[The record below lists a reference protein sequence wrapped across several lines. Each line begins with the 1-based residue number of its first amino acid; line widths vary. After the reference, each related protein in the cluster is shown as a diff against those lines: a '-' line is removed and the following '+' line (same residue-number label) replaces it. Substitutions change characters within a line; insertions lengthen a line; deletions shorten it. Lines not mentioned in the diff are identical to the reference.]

1 MIFKRTFCF
10 IRRCFSENKV
20 DDKDCEGLVL
30 VGVVAQRLHQLKLDA
45 AGSSLKS
52 HRFCIFFLSTSF
64 SEKMSTDY

>member
-1 MIFKRTFCF
+1 
-10 IRRCFSENKV
+10 V